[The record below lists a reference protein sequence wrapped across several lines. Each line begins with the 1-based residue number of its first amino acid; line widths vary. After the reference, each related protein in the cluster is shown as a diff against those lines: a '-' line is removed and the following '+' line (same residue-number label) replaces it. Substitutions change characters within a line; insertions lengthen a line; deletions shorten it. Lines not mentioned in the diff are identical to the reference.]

1 MITFIIPTIGK
12 PGLQKAIESIEKQ
25 TSDNWKAIVVF
36 DGIEPT
42 ISISNPKITVM
53 KIEKA
58 GVGQNGAAN
67 VRNYGMK
74 FVESEWIGFL
84 DDDDT
89 IAPDYVETFNN
100 EISSYPLVDVIIFR
114 MHRPIYEPV
123 VLPQLEI
130 DNFYPDHVGISF
142 AFKKKIFDA
151 GNIMSPSSTE
161 DFAYLSLLRDKNY
174 IIMISPYIK
183 YYVDGNDDK
192 NIVSQTG
199 NRVIIDNNN
208 KKEGFE
214 ISEKKMW
221 RIFLFLL
228 WLCLMVFMF
237 LFNKKTFYKYKYLF
251 AVVLLFTS
259 IYLFSGYFS
268 I

>member
-12 PGLQKAIESIEKQ
+12 PTLKKAINSIEKQ
-25 TSDNWKAIVVF
+25 TSDNWKAIVIF

-42 ISISNPKITVM
+42 ITISNPKISVM

-74 FVESEWIGFL
+74 FVDTEWIGFL

-89 IAPDYVETFNN
+89 IAPDYVETFNK
-100 EISSYPLVDVIIFR
+100 ELSSYPFVDVIIFR
-114 MHRPIYEPV
+114 MHRSDFEPV
-123 VLPQLEI
+123 VLPEI
-130 DNFYPDHVGISF
+130 ETDNFYPNHVGISF
-142 AFKKKIFDA
+142 AFKKKFFDV
-151 GNIMSPSSTE
+151 GNIMSPSSAE

-183 YYVDGNDDK
+183 YFVHGNDDK

-199 NRVIIDNNN
+199 NRVIINNDN
-208 KKEGFE
+208 KEGFA
-214 ISEKKMW
+214 ISKKNMLSLLA
-221 RIFLFLL
+221 FFLL
-228 WLCLMVFMF
+228 FFLMICLF
-237 LFNKKTFYKYKYLF
+237 LFNKKPFYKYKYLF
-251 AVVLLFTS
+251 AGLLFIS
-259 IYLFSGYFS
+259 FGYLCSGYFS
-268 I
+268 M